1 MKLEVGTMAGVDS
14 HGMIRWWEKA
24 MGYFNGLSG
33 MEIIKRKKG
42 L

>member
-1 MKLEVGTMAGVDS
+1 VKLEVGTVAGVDS
-14 HGMIRWWEKA
+14 HGDDKVVEKA